1 MYVYDEEVFEEWFK
15 YHHLWMTKA
24 LPKQMAESFLNE
36 KVALDSDM
44 DKHGFMCFHLLHMST
59 MTKDDGYEYWEEAR
73 QMWAVALPMVQ
84 AFNTMMMGMAS
95 RAGDEQTHHAIG
107 LANACMMKMFSTG
120 IKNEGLEDEEE

>member
-1 MYVYDEEVFEEWFK
+1 MYVYDEEVFDEWYS

-24 LPKQMAESFLNE
+24 MPKQMSDSFMNE
-36 KVALDSDM
+36 RKSLITDM
-44 DKHGFMCFHLLHMST
+44 DKHGFMFFHLLHMST
-59 MTKDDGYEYWEEAR
+59 MTEEDGYDYWNEAKDA
-73 QMWAVALPMVQ
+73 WNVALPMVQ

-120 IKNEGLEDEEE
+120 IKNEGIKDEEE